1 MKTTLTAATHNRIK
15 GQYDWCGGATI
26 TQIEFLYKGVRHV
39 AIRFWRADMGTRGVE
54 IYTIDATDGMQELLR
69 YARTDSTATGLDR
82 LVIRQIDRAR
92 GAINIDPSCT
102 ERFSLIEL
110 H

>member
-1 MKTTLTAATHNRIK
+1 MYTRDPSDGLT
-15 GQYDWCGGATI
+15 
-26 TQIEFLYKGVRHV
+26 
-39 AIRFWRADMGTRGVE
+39 
-54 IYTIDATDGMQELLR
+54 ELLR
-69 YARTDSTATGLDR
+69 YARTDSSATGLDR